1 MTIDKTFELSIPTHI
16 SCVLYKND
24 EIDNLLISIITKECR
39 NYAMDSA
46 DVYSVKVNEL
56 VKAFQKRKELKEL
69 IEEVDKTINTQ
80 DFKPNSIYFLT
91 NIIQRLENLKIITF
105 VFSNDNNFTRIL
117 KYDTKSIISFNFTIL
132 EGIFDLT
139 KILDRRD
146 LDSFNKSLIQMSILP
161 SKYLER
167 RPYVYMKTDVLFH
180 IIDAIEA
187 NKALEDTPM
196 LDFIDPKLERDNP
209 MLLIKTDYTIY

>member
-91 NIIQRLENLKIITF
+91 NIIQRLENLKIIL
-105 VFSNDNNFTRIL
+105 NYL
-117 KYDTKSIISFNFTIL
+117 
-132 EGIFDLT
+132 
-139 KILDRRD
+139 
-146 LDSFNKSLIQMSILP
+146 LDSERKHYEEHIFTNFQNSFSIFLNYSFP
-161 SKYLER
+161 
-167 RPYVYMKTDVLFH
+167 
-180 IIDAIEA
+180 
-187 NKALEDTPM
+187 
-196 LDFIDPKLERDNP
+196 
-209 MLLIKTDYTIY
+209 